1 MSIQHCIP
9 KNKHDLSAT
18 YGARELGFP
27 AVNEVLPELLE
38 WLQDANWPVAW
49 PLASILQKAGTE
61 IVLHIRKIFAGQDD
75 EWKFSIVVLLLAG
88 SSQEVFGDLQ
98 DELLRLAQNPS
109 EGEKLS
115 AVDEAAKEVL
125 KERFV

>member
-1 MSIQHCIP
+1 MP
-9 KNKHDLSAT
+9 
-18 YGARELGFP
+18 
-27 AVNEVLPELLE
+27 
-38 WLQDANWPVAW
+38 
-49 PLASILQKAGTE
+49 
-61 IVLHIRKIFAGQDD
+61 HIRKIFAGQDD

-88 SSQEVFGDLQ
+88 SSQKVFGDLQ